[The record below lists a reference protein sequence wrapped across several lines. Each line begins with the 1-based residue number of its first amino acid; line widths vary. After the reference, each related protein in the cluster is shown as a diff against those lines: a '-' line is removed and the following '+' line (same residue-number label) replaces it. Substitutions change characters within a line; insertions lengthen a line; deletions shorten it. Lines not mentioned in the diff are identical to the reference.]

1 MTTNDPER
9 AAVEDERRELLYRL
23 ERWLETPM
31 IVLGFAWLGLL
42 VLELVGGTRAW
53 IETTTIAIWVV
64 FVVDF
69 VLRLVLAPDRT
80 AYLRR
85 NWLTIPALFL
95 PALRILRIAQ
105 VVRVMRVARA
115 VRGARLLSVISSLN
129 RGTRALGRTMQR
141 RGVGYALALTVLV
154 LMGGSAGMYAF
165 ESGGPAD
172 HVFGSYGS
180 TLWWTAMTLTTMG
193 ADVFPRTGEG
203 RLLCV
208 LLALYGFIVFGY
220 VTATLASHFL
230 ARDAEDETGDL
241 ASAHSIAALADEIR
255 ALRLEVRSAR
265 EPGTG

>member
-1 MTTNDPER
+1 MTSNETQR
-9 AAVEDERRELLYRL
+9 AVDSERRELLHRL

-31 IVLGFAWLGLL
+31 IVLGFVWLALM
-42 VLELVGGTRAW
+42 VIELVSGARPWT
-53 IETTTIAIWVV
+53 ETATITIWAI
-64 FVVDF
+64 FVLDF
-69 VLRLVLAPDRT
+69 VLRLMLAPDRSD
-80 AYLRR
+80 YLKA

-95 PALRILRIAQ
+95 PALRVLRVAQ

-141 RGVGYALALTVLV
+141 RGVGYALALTILV

-165 ESGGPAD
+165 EQGGPSD
-172 HVFGSYGS
+172 HVFGSYGG

-193 ADVFPRTGEG
+193 ADVFPRTAEG

-230 ARDAEDETGDL
+230 ARDAEDETGEI

-255 ALRLEVRSAR
+255 ALRLEVRGVRSPDA
-265 EPGTG
+265 G